1 MSLYYPNPSTLY
13 PALLADGWHM
23 MDKFGP
29 LSGPYASSSEVW
41 VVIHHETAEQEIG
54 RHPSYG
60 EG

>member
-1 MSLYYPNPSTLY
+1 MSLYYPDPATLY

-29 LSGPYASSSEVW
+29 LDGPYASASEVY
-41 VVIHHETAEQEIG
+41 VVIHRESAAQEIG